1 MVRTTAAPDLLL
13 ALARARGRVSTEEA
27 IGALDV
33 SRATAHRRLSELVR
47 AKRLAR
53 RGEGRDAHYVLPT
66 LRFRRAVSGLAED
79 ALWREMEPGLADLGV
94 DATGLAVAGYAVTEL
109 VNNVI
114 DHSGAKQ
121 VTVTAERIG
130 QLISIAVQDEGI
142 GAFARAKQAHGFS
155 SLEDALLAL
164 EKGKLTSDPARHS
177 GEGLF
182 FVSKA
187 VTRFRLESGPLA
199 WIVDNEAADT
209 SVAVVKPPRKGTC
222 VSIELVPGTLKP
234 LADVFRAFTD
244 PETLAFTRTRTTVK
258 LAAVGTRLLSRSE
271 AKRVLVG
278 ADKFETVEL
287 DFHGVELVGQGF
299 CDEVFRVFA
308 AAHRDI
314 ELVPLRMNDS
324 VAFMVKRARASASR
338 NRSG

>member
-1 MVRTTAAPDLLL
+1 MTRTKPAGEVLL
-13 ALARARGRVSTEEA
+13 AIARARGRVTAHDAMKSL
-27 IGALDV
+27 GV
-33 SRATAHRRLSELVR
+33 SRATAHRRLSELVKR
-47 AKRLAR
+47 RRLAL
-53 RGEGRDAHYVLPT
+53 RGSGREAHYVLPAH
-66 LRFRRAVSGLAED
+66 RWRKPVKGLAED
-79 ALWREMEPGLADLGV
+79 VLWREMEPALADLGM

-121 VTVTAERIG
+121 VTVTAERVG
-130 QLISIAVQDEGI
+130 EAVGIAVQDEGV
-142 GAFARAKQAHGFS
+142 GAFARAKEAHGFS
-155 SLEDALLAL
+155 SLEDTLLAL

-199 WIVDNEAADT
+199 WIVDNEAEDT
-209 SVAVVKPPRKGTC
+209 SVAVVKPPRKGTR
-222 VSIELVPGTLKP
+222 VTLELVPGTLKP

-278 ADKFETVEL
+278 AEKFHVVEL

-308 AAHRDI
+308 SAHKDV
-314 ELVPLRMNDS
+314 EFVALRMNDS
-324 VAFMVKRARASASR
+324 VAFMVKRARAGASR
-338 NRSG
+338 TP